1 MRGTASQRNL
11 SPGKIAILLATQA
24 TVFVALGMLLWHLSG
39 RDLAAFLM
47 PSLAAGSQGIAFGTA
62 LIVIAWAI
70 FASFPTLADRLVRLQ
85 VDTYRFLGPR
95 LPAWAIGAIALS
107 AGVGE
112 EALFRAGVQVWLG
125 DHLGPIAAIMI
136 ASGLFAAF
144 HLGKPII
151 TALLFG
157 VGALFGV
164 VYWLTGSLLTV
175 MVGHVLYDIFA
186 LRWLHRSFLRLGFS
200 TIPKRPLRL
209 RWPIRP
215 TRSKGRGTPVFRSFR
230 WVSVAE
236 SSACPMSASRRCSMP

>member
-1 MRGTASQRNL
+1 MRATAPPRNL
-11 SPGKIAILLATQA
+11 SAGKIAILLAAQA

-39 RDLAAFLM
+39 RELAAFLM
-47 PSLAAGSQGIAFGTA
+47 PSLAGGLQGVAFGTA
-62 LIVIAWAI
+62 LIVIAWAS
-70 FASFPTLADRLVRLQ
+70 FTSFPTLADRLVRLQ

-95 LPAWAIGAIALS
+95 LPAWAIAAIALS

-112 EALFRAGVQVWLG
+112 EALFRAGLQVWLG
-125 DHLGPIAAIMI
+125 DHLGPIAAITI

-175 MVGHVLYDIFA
+175 MVGHVIYDIFA
-186 LRWLHRSFLRLGFS
+186 LRWLQRSFVRLAVFDDPGV
-200 TIPKRPLRL
+200 PAPAPLAN
-209 RWPIRP
+209 PAD
-215 TRSKGRGTPVFRSFR
+215 PV
-230 WVSVAE
+230 
-236 SSACPMSASRRCSMP
+236 

>member
-1 MRGTASQRNL
+1 MRATASQRDL
-11 SPGKIAILLATQA
+11 SPGKIAILLASQA
-24 TVFVALGMLLWHLSG
+24 TVFVALGMLLWHLTG
-39 RDLAAFLM
+39 RELAAFLM
-47 PSLAAGSQGIAFGTA
+47 PSLADGLEGIALGTA
-62 LIVIAWAI
+62 LIVIAWTI

-95 LPAWAIGAIALS
+95 LPAWAIGAIAVS

-112 EALFRAGVQVWLG
+112 EALFRAGLQVWLG
-125 DHLGPIAAIMI
+125 DQLGPIAAITI

-175 MVGHVLYDIFA
+175 MVGHVIYDVFA
-186 LRWLHRSFLRLGFS
+186 LRWLHRSFLRLGLFDDPEGS
-200 TIPKRPLRL
+200 APAPLAN
-209 RWPIRP
+209 PAD
-215 TRSKGRGTPVFRSFR
+215 PV
-230 WVSVAE
+230 
-236 SSACPMSASRRCSMP
+236 